1 MRNVLLHAAM
11 TCFAIATGLAVF
23 CAASPLIWPD
33 AAQGRLFLLTWKEMT
48 TGIALFAVGSVL
60 LRLYEKSEPK
70 P

>member
-11 TCFAIATGLAVF
+11 ICFAISVGFAVF

-33 AAQGRLFLLTWKEMT
+33 AAQGRLMMLTWKET
-48 TGIALFAVGSVL
+48 VTGIAFFAIGCVL
-60 LRLYEKSEPK
+60 YRMYEKAEPK